1 MKYKAVIFDMDGTIL
16 NTIEDLTDS
25 VNYIM
30 RKYDFPE
37 KTLNEVMHSVGN
49 SAVRLMELVI
59 PDGKENPLFET
70 VLEDYK
76 AYYFDHCN
84 IKTGPY
90 PHIIDLMKELKI
102 RGYKIAIVSNK
113 SMGAVQELKK
123 IYFDDYADAAV
134 GVTDTLNRKPAPD
147 ECLEAMKLLGVS
159 KEECI
164 YVGDSEVDHKT
175 AVNTGIP
182 CISCLWGFRTKEELM
197 AAGAEGNYFVNDPLE
212 ILDIL

>member
-147 ECLEAMKLLGVS
+147 ECL
-159 KEECI
+159 
-164 YVGDSEVDHKT
+164 
-175 AVNTGIP
+175 
-182 CISCLWGFRTKEELM
+182 
-197 AAGAEGNYFVNDPLE
+197 
-212 ILDIL
+212 